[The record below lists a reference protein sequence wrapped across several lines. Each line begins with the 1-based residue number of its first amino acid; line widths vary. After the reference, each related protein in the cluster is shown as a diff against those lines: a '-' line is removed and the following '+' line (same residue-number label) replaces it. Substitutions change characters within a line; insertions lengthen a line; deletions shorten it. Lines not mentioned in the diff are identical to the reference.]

1 MRMRS
6 RQSWSYGIR
15 IAMAYIGTVIGAG
28 FATGQEI
35 LQFFTR
41 YGYNSILAILLS
53 TVLFIVV
60 GRKILLLGH
69 KLGAESYGSVIDQMF
84 GAVSPLVNIYL
95 AISYILIL
103 GAMFAGAGAMLN
115 EQLGIPY
122 LAGAVIT
129 AVVSLAVT
137 LYGVRGILASN
148 SIIAP
153 SIIAFNLF
161 ILIYVLFNGYT
172 PSGRIYISSGQI
184 LPLLKT
190 GITYAS
196 FNLILSV
203 GVLAPMGRA
212 VGDVKS
218 LYIGSLLGGGLLG
231 LLLLIGNYSML
242 QYTPEIFDRE
252 IPLMLIVGKMGR
264 IFLLI
269 YGLIIWLEI
278 LSTAIGNLFSIDTVI
293 KEKLKVKSNLPAF
306 AITLAGFLICTLG
319 FSNIVQ
325 WFYPAL
331 GMIGFILVGMILLQA

>member
-1 MRMRS
+1 MQS
-6 RQSWSYGIR
+6 KQSWNYGIK
-15 IAMAYIGTVIGAG
+15 IALAYIGTVIGAG

-41 YGYNSILAILLS
+41 YGYNSVLAILLS

-60 GRKILLLGH
+60 GRKILLMGNR
-69 KLGAESYGSVIDQMF
+69 LGAESYGSVIDQMF

-95 AISYILIL
+95 AISYMLTL

-115 EQLGIPY
+115 EQFGMPY
-122 LAGAVIT
+122 LAGALIT
-129 AVVSLAVT
+129 AGISLAVT

-148 SIIAP
+148 SVIAP
-153 SIIAFNLF
+153 SIITFNLV
-161 ILIYVLFNGYT
+161 ILAYVLFSKSRPAGHINIT
-172 PSGRIYISSGQI
+172 PGQL

-203 GVLAPMGRA
+203 GVLAPMGGA
-212 VGDVKS
+212 VRDVKS

-231 LLLLIGNYSML
+231 LLLLTGNYSML
-242 QYTPEIFDRE
+242 QYTPEVFDRE

-264 IFLLI
+264 VLLLV

-278 LSTAIGNLFSIDTVI
+278 LSTAIGNLFSINTVVR
-293 KEKLKVKSNLPAF
+293 EKLKVKSNIPALI
-306 AITLAGFLICTLG
+306 ITLVGFLICTLG

-331 GMIGFILVGMILLQA
+331 GIIGFILVGMILLQA